1 MNDLADRR
9 NEEKERRRAE
19 ILDAAEVV
27 AASEG
32 WDDMTMDQVA
42 RRARLSRALL
52 YVYFTDKTDLLFGV
66 GERAMSILMQR
77 CTEAAVR
84 HKRGIAQLEAIG
96 RAYVAF
102 SQEFPVY
109 FGVLAR
115 CELRSPRDANP
126 ESNEGECARIGDA
139 LQSMIVNTLDTGMRD
154 GSIRADAGTPAAVA
168 IVLWGFLHG
177 VIQLTASKANLVG
190 RRGVSIRN
198 LLDQGLILASR
209 SIAATPANQLT
220 AV

>member
-9 NEEKERRRAE
+9 HEEKERRRAE
-19 ILDAAEVV
+19 ILDATEAV

-52 YVYFTDKTDLLFGV
+52 YVYFTDKTDLMFGV
-66 GERAMSILMQR
+66 GERAMVILMR
-77 CTEAAVR
+77 RFSEGAAG
-84 HKRGIAQLEAIG
+84 HKRGIDQLEAIG

-115 CELRSPRDANP
+115 CELRAPETSNP
-126 ESNEGECARIGDA
+126 DGNAGECVRKGHSLQTVMASA
-139 LQSMIVNTLDTGMRD
+139 LETGMRD
-154 GSIRADAGTPAAVA
+154 GSIRADAGQPAATA

-177 VIQLTASKANLVG
+177 VIQLSAGKANLLG
-190 RRGVSIRN
+190 HRGVNIREV
-198 LLDQGLILASR
+198 LDQAILMARR
-209 SIAATPANQLT
+209 SVAAPA
-220 AV
+220 